1 MSAQPKPILGL
12 ILAGGLG
19 RRMEGIAK
27 AFARLGGVA
36 LIERVISRARPQ
48 CDALAINPHEAT
60 PEARA
65 AYAGFGLPLLADA
78 VPGHAGP
85 LAGVLAG
92 LDDAAERGFSHL
104 LSLPCDSPFLPR
116 DLAARLAEA
125 ARMTKDGLACAA
137 SGGRSHHV
145 VALWPT
151 RLRDDLRRAL
161 TVEGL
166 RKVGQFQQ
174 RYDVATVEWAF
185 RARDPFFNINTPDDL
200 LQAAFLASDGDE
212 GWLGANA
219 TPSECEGLFNRDLS
233 RLKKRKEKMRKL
245 DLRGLKCPL
254 PVLKTRKL
262 LATLAPG
269 DRVEVACTD
278 PLSVI
283 DLPHMLRETGDTLEG
298 RAEADGV
305 LWFTIRK
312 GADS

>member
-1 MSAQPKPILGL
+1 MPAQPKPILGL

-27 AFARLGGVA
+27 PFARLGGVA

-48 CDALAINPHEAT
+48 CETLAINPHEAT
-60 PEARA
+60 LEACE

-92 LDDAAERGFSHL
+92 LDHAAERGFSHV
-104 LSLPCDSPFLPR
+104 LSLPCDSPFLPG

-125 ARMTKDGLACAA
+125 ARTTKAGLACAA

-161 TVEGL
+161 TIEGL

-174 RYDVATVEWAF
+174 KYDVATVEWVF
-185 RARDPFFNINTPDDL
+185 RARDPFFNINTPDDFLRAQEL
-200 LQAAFLASDGDE
+200 LALDGDE
-212 GWLGANA
+212 
-219 TPSECEGLFNRDLS
+219 D
-233 RLKKRKEKMRKL
+233 
-245 DLRGLKCPL
+245 
-254 PVLKTRKL
+254 
-262 LATLAPG
+262 
-269 DRVEVACTD
+269 
-278 PLSVI
+278 
-283 DLPHMLRETGDTLEG
+283 
-298 RAEADGV
+298 
-305 LWFTIRK
+305 
-312 GADS
+312 